1 MNARTLFILVLIAA
15 SLGLAALM
23 VSRNQDQ
30 SPSSGE
36 LFLPGLQD
44 ALNQIDRIVV
54 TGAGGKTIA
63 TLQRGSDRWTLAER
77 DGYPANLGRI
87 RQNLINLAEAR
98 VLETKTANPDFY
110 SRLGVE
116 DVSAD
121 SARGT
126 QLELTSPG
134 FTATV
139 ILGQTGVNGSNAY
152 VRRAGEAQSYLV
164 RANLD
169 PGPEQRDWLDDRVCD
184 IASSRISSVRI
195 VQTDGE
201 VLEIFKTSAESTDF
215 QLRDQPAGRS
225 LSYPGVANAIGAALA
240 ALNFDDVAAADS
252 IDTSGLQAVTAI
264 FETFDG
270 LRVTA
275 KSWPAPDGQRL
286 SFSAEAIAQPE
297 AAGSNVTTA
306 PEPDGRADAAA
317 TAERLNAVWSGWIYT
332 LPGYKAEPFTRRMAD
347 LLAPAN

>member
-15 SLGLAALM
+15 SLGLAAVM
-23 VSRNQDQ
+23 MSRNQHQ
-30 SPSSGE
+30 LPASGE

-44 ALNQIDRIVV
+44 ALNEIDRIVV
-54 TGAGGKTIA
+54 TGAGGKTVA
-63 TLQRGSDRWTLAER
+63 TLERGSDRWTVAER

-87 RQNLINLAEAR
+87 RQNLISLAEAR
-98 VLETKTANPDFY
+98 VLETKTANPEFY

-116 DVSAD
+116 DVSND
-121 SARGT
+121 SAKGI
-126 QLELTSPG
+126 QLALTSPD
-134 FTATV
+134 FSATV
-139 ILGQTGVNGSNAY
+139 IIGQTGINGSNAY

-164 RANLD
+164 GASMD
-169 PGPEQRDWLDDRVCD
+169 PGPEQRDWLDDSVCD

-201 VLEIFKTSAESTDF
+201 ALEIFKTSAESTDF

-240 ALNFDDVAAADS
+240 GLNFDDVAPADS
-252 IDTSGLQAVTAI
+252 IDISGIQAVTAI

-275 KSWPAPDGQRL
+275 KSWATPDGQRL
-286 SFSAEAIAQPE
+286 SFSAEVIAQGE
-297 AAGSNVTTA
+297 AAVSETTA
-306 PEPDGRADAAA
+306 TPESDPAAA
-317 TAERLNAVWSGWIYT
+317 AERLNARWSGWIYA

-347 LLAPAN
+347 LLATAN